1 VTTPAIRL
9 RRVDAPGLGPGVL
22 LRVRHTLLPL
32 YWLRGVPVLRKI
44 SHDLTVFER
53 FVLEM
58 ALELGAVSGRDI
70 TEVLDLQPEF
80 LVRGAWRLAV
90 AGALRKEGELYQVV
104 PEVATTLLTTKTLP
118 QRVQSTADFV
128 LLPRTGDL
136 LGVASGR
143 GGWLAEADRQ
153 RRKLRPHGAAP
164 APASLW
170 SRGRAEYLAERV
182 QAGDI
187 AGSDQEIAEVVVP
200 LEDDPPLLPSLHQPR
215 SANKQGAPEDDDD
228 SRPRGCPAY
237 HCSAQVTQGPNG
249 LLVEAEL
256 TAAPAPGRLARHDM
270 GEDADHDG
278 ESRDSESRAGEGDS
292 DRKRQRAA
300 AEDKFTLRA
309 DLTGAAGLVA
319 SWQRLLDALDSEPH
333 LRAAWRQVTDTPCDY
348 ARAERTGVSTW
359 VFHIDG
365 EAAEAIAASA
375 QSLIEPAGLEIEF
388 EETTMEAH
396 IELHAADDA
405 AQGLFERDLLVASLL
420 AAPDPGATLA
430 AAGSDEKALRERI
443 WQLGHYRLAYALREA
458 EDFKY
463 E

>member
-1 VTTPAIRL
+1 VTTPAIRI
-9 RRVDAPGLGPGVL
+9 RRVDARGLGPGVL
-22 LRVRHTLLPL
+22 FRVRRTLLPL
-32 YWLRGVPVLRKI
+32 YWLRGVPVLREV

-118 QRVQSTADFV
+118 QRVQSTADFA

-136 LGVASGR
+136 LGVASSR

-153 RRKLRPHGAAP
+153 RHKLRPHGAAP

-170 SRGRAEYLAERV
+170 SRRRAEYLAERV

-187 AGSDQEIAEVVVP
+187 AGSDHEIAEVVVP
-200 LEDDPPLLPSLHQPR
+200 LDDDPALLPWLHQPR
-215 SANKQGAPEDDDD
+215 SAHKQGSPQDDDD

-237 HCSAQVTQGPNG
+237 HCSAQVTRGPKG
-249 LLVEAEL
+249 PLVEAEL
-256 TAAPAPGRLARHDM
+256 TAAPAPGRPARHDP
-270 GEDADHDG
+270 GEDAD
-278 ESRDSESRAGEGDS
+278 RDSESDDDGSERE
-292 DRKRQRAA
+292 RQRVA

-319 SWQRLLDALDSEPH
+319 TWQRLLDALDSEPH
-333 LRAAWRQVTDTPCDY
+333 LRAAWRQVTDAPCDY

-359 VFHIDG
+359 VFHIGG
-365 EAAEAIAASA
+365 EAAQAIAASA
-375 QSLIEPAGLEIEF
+375 HSLVEPAGLEIEF
-388 EETTMEAH
+388 EETTVEAH
-396 IELHAADDA
+396 IELRAADDA
-405 AQGLFERDLLVASLL
+405 AHALFERDLLVASLL

-458 EDFKY
+458 EDFRY

>member
-1 VTTPAIRL
+1 VTTPAIRI
-9 RRVDAPGLGPGVL
+9 RRVDARGLGPEVQF
-22 LRVRHTLLPL
+22 RVRHSLLPL
-32 YWLRGVPVLRKI
+32 YWLRGVPVLREI

-104 PEVATTLLTTKTLP
+104 PEVAKTLLSTKTLP

-136 LGVASGR
+136 LGVASSR

-153 RRKLRPHGAAP
+153 RHKLRPHGAAP

-170 SRGRAEYLAERV
+170 SRRRAEYLAERV

-200 LEDDPPLLPSLHQPR
+200 LDGDAALLPWLHQPR
-215 SANKQGAPEDDDD
+215 SANKSQDDDD
-228 SRPRGCPAY
+228 NSRPRGCPAY

-256 TAAPAPGRLARHDM
+256 TAAPAPGRPARHDT
-270 GEDADHDG
+270 DDDPDRDG
-278 ESRDSESRAGEGDS
+278 ERRNGERRDGGAERE
-292 DRKRQRAA
+292 RQRAA

-319 SWQRLLDALDSEPH
+319 TWQRLLDALDSEPH
-333 LRAAWRQVTDTPCDY
+333 LRAAWRQVTDAPCDY

-359 VFHIDG
+359 VFHIGG
-365 EAAEAIAASA
+365 EAAEAVAASA
-375 QSLIEPAGLEIEF
+375 QSLVEPAGLEIEF

-396 IELHAADDA
+396 VELRAADDA
-405 AQGLFERDLLVASLL
+405 AQALFARDLLVASLL
-420 AAPDPGATLA
+420 AAPDPGTTLA

-458 EDFKY
+458 EDFRY